1 MKYVNITT
9 KNTLLVPKEEPT
21 EKKRLGLGVILVIV
35 LVVVGLV
42 AGLLLIRG
50 NFKNILNPIS
60 IVANMSSVN
69 LKENDGRT
77 NVLILGSDKRS
88 KSDEGSNLTDT
99 VLIASIGK
107 VDKDVV
113 LISIPRDLWVKWLDS
128 EGKDHY
134 SKVNAIYPIQNAI
147 DPDGN
152 EGSTQLMAALED
164 ILGIRLH
171 YYTIINFDLFREI
184 IDTLGGIQ
192 VTVDA
197 TFTDHFYPIEGMENA
212 PVESDRYETVTFTTG
227 SQVMNGD
234 TALKYVRSRHGDN
247 GEGTDFARSKRQQK
261 VIEAIKNKALSTQ
274 TLLNPS
280 KIKELYDIYSRNIDT
295 NLDLQTLQS
304 FFVLSQ
310 QIDFSKVVSIVLDD
324 RSEATTGGGLLYAPE
339 DTTLYGNQYVLIPKT
354 GDYSQI
360 HAYVQKYLFG
370 DK

>member
-1 MKYVNITT
+1 MKYADITT
-9 KNTLLVPKEEPT
+9 RNSLLTPQEPEVPK
-21 EKKRLGLGVILVIV
+21 KGLGLGVILVIV
-35 LVVVGLV
+35 LVVIGVV
-42 AGLLLIRG
+42 IGLLFLKG
-50 NFKNILNPIS
+50 NLSKILNPVS

-99 VLIASIGK
+99 ILIASIGK

-113 LISIPRDLWVKWLDS
+113 LISVPRDLWVKWLDA
-128 EGKDHY
+128 EGQDHH
-134 SKVNAIYPIQNAI
+134 SKINAIYPIQNAI
-147 DPDGN
+147 DPDSN
-152 EGSTQLMAALED
+152 KGSTQLMATLED
-164 ILGIRLH
+164 VLGIKIH
-171 YYTIINFDLFREI
+171 YYTMVNFDLFREI
-184 IDTLGGIQ
+184 IDTLGG
-192 VTVDA
+192 VDVNVET
-197 TFTDHFYPIEGMENA
+197 TFTDHFYPIEGKEDA
-212 PVESDRYETVTFTTG
+212 PVESDRYETVTFTAGNQT
-227 SQVMNGD
+227 MTGD

-261 VIEAIKNKALSTQ
+261 VIEAIKSKALSAQ
-274 TLLNPS
+274 TLLNLN
-280 KIKELYDIYSRNIDT
+280 KIKDLYDIYSKNIDT

-310 QIDFSKVVSIVLDD
+310 QIDFNKVVSIVLDD

-339 DTTLYGNQYVLIPKT
+339 DTTLYGNQYVLIPKA